1 MNKAVNDLVQTRV
14 TIRSLDKHGTEVSR
28 TVKTNQIT
36 KEGVSVLARLLADPS
51 GSRPSHVYGRFATSL
66 GEATGTTNFANPGTM
81 QDVSYSDFIAD
92 AGSGVGCMREPL
104 FTAVKIEA
112 NDDIA
117 DGKLPFF
124 FRLSSTSLHG
134 VVTQTSEVFFLG
146 LAAAAQT
153 DIPSEDLIF
162 SVLVS
167 HDGQDGIELPDS
179 GQIAIDYELTFTA

>member
-51 GSRPSHVYGRFATSL
+51 GSRPSHVYGRFATTL
-66 GEATGTTNFANPGTM
+66 GDATGATNFASPGTM

-117 DGKLPFF
+117 DGKLTFF
-124 FRLSSTSLHG
+124 FRLSSTSLQG
-134 VVTQTSEVFFLG
+134 VVTPASEVFFLG
-146 LAAAAQT
+146 LAAASQT